1 MIFAEGSPYGAIV
14 LGSVGPMVVYYGEG
28 GPWLR

>member
-14 LGSVGPMVVYYGEG
+14 LGSVGPMVVYHGEG
-28 GPWLR
+28 GAWLC

>member
-1 MIFAEGSPYGAIV
+1 LSVKRSPYGAIV
-14 LGSVGPMVVYYGEG
+14 LGNVGPMVVYYGEG